1 MVKYCLTSSERAAR
15 LVTKMIMCSYSDQYR
30 VALVTGANKG
40 IGLEI
45 AGKLGTHGFTV
56 LLGARSPERGNR
68 AAAALRAKGLTAI
81 ALPLDV
87 TDEASIDRAAQW
99 IDGEFGRLDVLVN
112 NAGVAYDLDSD
123 GEALPLDLV
132 RATFETNVFG
142 LIAVTRAVL
151 PLLKRSAAP
160 RVVNLSSRRGSITEA
175 VRRASPQPEPMAYFA
190 SKAAVNAVTVA
201 FAKQLA
207 TYGGKVNAV
216 APGRCATD
224 MTGNEGPRS
233 AADGA
238 RIAVAMAML
247 GDDGPTGAFLSDE
260 GAVAW

>member
-1 MVKYCLTSSERAAR
+1 ML
-15 LVTKMIMCSYSDQYR
+15 LDDQDR

-45 AGKLGTHGFTV
+45 ARKLGELRFSV
-56 LLGARSPERGNR
+56 LVGARSPERGER
-68 AAAALRAKGLTAI
+68 AAASLRDEGLTAV
-81 ALPLDV
+81 ALQLDV
-87 TDEASIDRAAQW
+87 IDEASVQRAAQR
-99 IDGEFGRLDVLVN
+99 IAGDFGRLDVLVN

-123 GEALPLDLV
+123 GDALPLELI

-142 LIAVTRAVL
+142 LIAVTRAML
-151 PLLKRSAAP
+151 PLLHRSAAP
-160 RVVNLSSRRGSITEA
+160 RVVNLSSRRGSIGEA
-175 VRRASPQPEPMAYFA
+175 VKRTTPQPEPLAYFA

-201 FAKQLA
+201 FAKDLA
-207 TYGGKVNAV
+207 AHGGKVNAV

-238 RIAVAMAML
+238 GIAVAMAVI

>member
-1 MVKYCLTSSERAAR
+1 ML
-15 LVTKMIMCSYSDQYR
+15 IDDQTR

-45 AGKLGTHGFTV
+45 ARKLGEHRFTA
-56 LLGARSPERGNR
+56 LLGTRSSERGNR
-68 AAAALRAKGLTAI
+68 AAAALRAEGLTAI
-81 ALPLDV
+81 ALRLDV
-87 TDEASIDRAAQW
+87 TDEASIHRAAQW
-99 IDGEFGRLDVLVN
+99 ISGEFGHLDVLVN
-112 NAGVAYDLDSD
+112 NAGAAYDLDSD
-123 GEALPLDLV
+123 GDVPLDLV
-132 RATFETNVFG
+132 RATFETSVFG
-142 LIAVTRAVL
+142 LIAVTRAML
-151 PLLKRSAAP
+151 PLLERSAAP

-175 VRRASPQPEPMAYFA
+175 ILRTPPRPEPMAYFA

-207 TYGGKVNAV
+207 ARGGKVNAV

-247 GDDGPTGAFLSDE
+247 ADDGPTGAFLSDE
-260 GAVAW
+260 GPVAW